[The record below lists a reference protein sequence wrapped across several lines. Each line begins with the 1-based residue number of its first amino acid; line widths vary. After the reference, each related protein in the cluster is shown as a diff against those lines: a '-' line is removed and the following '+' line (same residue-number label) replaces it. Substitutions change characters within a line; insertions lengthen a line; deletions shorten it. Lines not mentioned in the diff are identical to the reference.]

1 MLPSLARLATGA
13 KDDRLEVVE
22 RVKEGDYTE
31 TLNESAKKSGEIL
44 EDVKKFIFVD
54 NFDAT
59 PANLAKLVQIASDLD
74 DLAAVWNSVKARYEE
89 MGAGVYADVIF
100 VANAMLQI
108 VERYRSKVRELSDQA
123 REDLQTADGGK

>member
-108 VERYRSKVRELSDQA
+108 VEGTGQSP
-123 REDLQTADGGK
+123 

>member
-1 MLPSLARLATGA
+1 M
-13 KDDRLEVVE
+13 
-22 RVKEGDYTE
+22 
-31 TLNESAKKSGEIL
+31 NESAKKSGEIL